1 MMVEELKNI
10 VESIDL
16 NLEEAYDQLFNVFT
30 TYCVIPTLTVPLKT
44 KSFVFRS
51 RPNENN
57 IDFAHYSQISYP
69 DSSIVIDYSRA
80 NRPHQSMFYAS
91 DYFPTTLLE
100 LLPRFEDYSIEDR
113 FVMTTGKWV
122 VQSDLH
128 VILIPNPL
136 NERMNNIFKKIDK
149 LIKSRYELDYWS
161 YINTFF
167 CARVSNNKNIYK
179 ISSAY
184 CNALLKLSE
193 NNGHNID
200 GILYTSVQDGSG
212 YNITLFPN
220 VVNEKLFL
228 QDVVKNFIRRNKTP
242 TGKYEFNNYE
252 TPIRALLENETQT
265 IKW

>member
-1 MMVEELKNI
+1 MGG
-10 VESIDL
+10 
-16 NLEEAYDQLFNVFT
+16 T
-30 TYCVIPTLTVPLKT
+30 
-44 KSFVFRS
+44 
-51 RPNENN
+51 
-57 IDFAHYSQISYP
+57 
-69 DSSIVIDYSRA
+69 
-80 NRPHQSMFYAS
+80 
-91 DYFPTTLLE
+91 
-100 LLPRFEDYSIEDR
+100 
-113 FVMTTGKWV
+113 
-122 VQSDLH
+122 SDLH

-167 CARVSNNKNIYK
+167 CPRVSNNKNIYK

-228 QDVVKNFIRRNKTP
+228 HYWKECRDKHHKTLPAVVLCRSFESRVA
-242 TGKYEFNNYE
+242 YY
-252 TPIRALLENETQT
+252 AV
-265 IKW
+265 WCMM